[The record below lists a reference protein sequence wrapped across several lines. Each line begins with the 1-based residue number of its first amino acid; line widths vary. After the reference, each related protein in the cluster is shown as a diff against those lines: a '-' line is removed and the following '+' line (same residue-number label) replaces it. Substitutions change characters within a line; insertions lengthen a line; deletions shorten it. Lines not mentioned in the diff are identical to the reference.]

1 MKNFR
6 TLCASTVLILYALLA
21 GASIDSNGDFE
32 GWFIALCIIV
42 PIVIILGIVVY
53 KANLDT
59 EKDNARKNIP
69 NTYTLEY
76 EGIHSEFYYDSDNQK
91 ILAMAYDTSTHKI
104 IEIPNVIKSNSF
116 NYVNWYFMV
125 DDTNKQLIIVHTN
138 AATITQKIVP
148 FNEILGVEISE
159 NGTSVFSKSTSNA
172 VGRALVGGVLLGGV
186 GAIIGGTT
194 GKSKETKIIDSY
206 KMIIQLSNIDCPTYE
221 IEFVDSSLELD
232 ELTQDNIIKHMKK
245 CANQL
250 KSILLTI
257 IKSNEFALDMQKVQ
271 APAIMQAEMQQKFLE
286 TKEIAAL
293 EEKKNTSIADELLKL
308 SELHKNGVL
317 TDEEYEALKKKLL

>member
-1 MKNFR
+1 MKKFR

-42 PIVIILGIVVY
+42 PIVIILVIIVY

-76 EGIHSEFYYDSDNQK
+76 EGDHSEFYYDSDNQK
-91 ILAMAYDTSTHKI
+91 ILAIAYDASSHKI
-104 IEIPNVIKSNSF
+104 LEIPNVIKRKSF

-125 DDTNKQLIIVHTN
+125 DDSNEQLIIVHTE
-138 AATITQKIVP
+138 AATITHRILLFK
-148 FNEILGVEISE
+148 EICGIEISE
-159 NGTSVFSKSTSNA
+159 NGYSIFRKSTSSV
-172 VGRALVGGVLLGGV
+172 VGRALVGGILLGDT

-194 GKSKETKIIDSY
+194 ARSEETKMFDSY
-206 KMIIQLSNIDCPTYE
+206 KIIIQLSNIDAPIYE
-221 IEFVDSSLELD
+221 IEFFDLAFVRDGAIE
-232 ELTQDNIIKHMKK
+232 EAQNRVKI

-250 KSILLTI
+250 KSILLSV
-257 IKSNEFALDMQKVQ
+257 IKSNELTSDIQKTQ
-271 APAIMQAEMQQKFLE
+271 AQTIMQAEMQQKVLE
-286 TKEIAAL
+286 NKEIAAL

>member
-104 IEIPNVIKSNSF
+104 TEIPNIIKSNSF

-138 AATITQKIVP
+138 AATIIHKIIP

-159 NGTSVFSKSTSNA
+159 NGTSVFSKSTSNV

-232 ELTQDNIIKHMKK
+232 ELTQDNIIKHMK
-245 CANQL
+245 N
-250 KSILLTI
+250 
-257 IKSNEFALDMQKVQ
+257 VQ
-271 APAIMQAEMQQKFLE
+271 I
-286 TKEIAAL
+286 
-293 EEKKNTSIADELLKL
+293 N
-308 SELHKNGVL
+308 
-317 TDEEYEALKKKLL
+317 